1 MGLRNSG
8 VEKVA
13 VDHGGGQAV
22 LQDVANLER
31 MELDVDGDGGGP
43 QAEESEQGLQKRGCV
58 VLEDGHP
65 VPLADP
71 QVPQGPGQSTCA
83 PVELPVVQDPVALH
97 QGRLVWVG
105 PGGAA

>member
-1 MGLRNSG
+1 MARLAR
-8 VEKVA
+8 
-13 VDHGGGQAV
+13 
-22 LQDVANLER
+22 LFQDVANFAW
-31 MELDVDGDGGGP
+31 MEPEVEGDGHGP
-43 QAEESEQGLQKRGCV
+43 QAEEGEQGLQKRGCV

-71 QVPQGPGQSTCA
+71 QVPQGPGQSA
-83 PVELPVVQDPVALH
+83 GPPVELPVIQDPVALH